1 VINPVSA
8 FAASA
13 RSLLIPLLLL
23 LGGSLLGCGESAPAP
38 ETTRISDTT
47 AQEWGDRARAGLSG
61 TFAGSL
67 DVSLW
72 AADTLM
78 ADPIALDIG
87 RQGRAVVTVTNRRY
101 TSALDIRDHPDWN
114 TATLS
119 FTDVDDRLSF
129 LREELAPDS
138 SEKNSDWLTDY
149 NDDGMHD
156 WRDLTVQKEKVYRI
170 EDLTGNGR
178 ANRSRR
184 FFQGFNELGSDIAGA
199 VLQRD
204 DEVFVGVA
212 PDLWRLRD
220 TDGDGGADTKESISH
235 GYKVH
240 ITLGGHG
247 MSGLTVGPY
256 GRLYWGIG
264 DQGLN
269 VTGPDGTQ
277 WSYPNRGAILR
288 SDPDGSNF
296 EVFASGLRNTHEFVF
311 DDYGNLIGVDNDG
324 DHAGEFERL
333 VHVINGS
340 DSGWRINWQFGKY
353 TESKNNEYKPWMD
366 ENYFRPRP
374 NNQAAHVLPPLAP
387 YHPPAGMVHNPGTAL
402 GARWQDHFF
411 VARFTGSPSGSGV
424 NAFTLEPDGAS
435 FDLDESERVLEG
447 IQVTGMDVGPDGALY
462 LADWGEGWAPDDEGR
477 IWRMDNTS
485 SDSLSALRRETRTLL
500 QASFEDRSA
509 DALVDFLGHA
519 DQRVRMKAQFA
530 LAERGT
536 TDPFL
541 DALASEDQMRRVHGV
556 WGLAQLGREDTSQV
570 RPLLQWVRDDDPEIR
585 AQTARA
591 LGDVRYAPAA
601 EALIPLLEDEAPRVR
616 LFAAQAL
623 GRIGHAPAFDPLVE
637 MVAANDNEDAHLHH
651 AGIIALARLGDGEAL
666 GTLTDHPSRA
676 VRLAA
681 VVALKRLEHPAVGRF
696 LDDEASTVVTN
707 AARAIN
713 DDAMIENALPALAE
727 TLDREE
733 VGGEP
738 LVRRA
743 INASLY
749 SGRPADARRLAR
761 FAQRT
766 GVDEALRAEA
776 LSTLAHWSDPSMLD
790 RVTGRYRGP
799 VGNEEEPARR
809 AVASATPALLGTR
822 SATVREAAVEAI
834 QGTGHEGATSE
845 LARLV
850 EEDPA
855 PSVRT
860 AALTA
865 LRNLEYASLQAVFDV
880 ALEDEAQSVRRA
892 ALDMLPEL
900 SLPKADIISLLA
912 SVLETGS
919 TEEQQT
925 ALRTLGSIDHPDATD
940 VLAEQMDRLIAGE
953 LPRALELE
961 LVEAAEQSEAEALA
975 TRLKAYRSRRPSDD
989 LVAQYRAALY
999 GGDPERG
1006 EELFNEHPG
1015 AQCTRCHAVSGDG
1028 GEVGPSLSNVGTQL
1042 SRKQL
1047 LEAMVAPDARLAPGY
1062 GGITLT
1068 LSDGSS
1074 LRGLIEEETDST
1086 ITLRRGRDEVR
1097 TLPKSTVTERVQSS
1111 PMPPMTDVLT
1121 RGELRDLV
1129 AYMTTLNSE

>member
-1 VINPVSA
+1 
-8 FAASA
+8 
-13 RSLLIPLLLL
+13 
-23 LGGSLLGCGESAPAP
+23 
-38 ETTRISDTT
+38 
-47 AQEWGDRARAGLSG
+47 
-61 TFAGSL
+61 
-67 DVSLW
+67 
-72 AADTLM
+72 M
-78 ADPIALDIG
+78 ADPIALDVG
-87 RQGRAVVTVTNRRY
+87 PQGRAVVTVTNRRY

-119 FTDVDDRLSF
+119 FDHVDDRLSF
-129 LREELAPDS
+129 LQEELAPDS

-149 NDDGMHD
+149 NEDGMHD
-156 WRDLTVQKEKVYRI
+156 WRDLTVQKEEVYRI
-170 EDLTGNGR
+170 EDLTGSGR
-178 ANRSRR
+178 ANRSQQ
-184 FFQGFNELGSDIAGA
+184 FFEGFNAFGSDIAGA

-220 TDGDGGADTKESISH
+220 TDGDGAAEAKESISH

-277 WSYPNRGAILR
+277 WAYPNRGAILR

-324 DHAGEFERL
+324 DHAGEFERI

-353 TESKNNEYKPWMD
+353 TEPKNNEYKPWMD

-387 YHPPAGMVHNPGTAL
+387 YHPPAGMVRNPGTAL
-402 GARWQDHFF
+402 GERWEDHFF

-424 NAFTLEPDGAS
+424 DAFTLEPDGAS
-435 FDLDESERVLEG
+435 FDLEESERVLEG
-447 IQVTGMDVGPDGALY
+447 IQVTGMDVGPDGGLY

-477 IWRMDNTS
+477 IWRMDQVGEEPS
-485 SDSLSALRRETRTLL
+485 PLREETHTLL
-500 QASFEDRSA
+500 QSSFADRPA
-509 DALVDFLGHA
+509 TELVNLLGHA

-530 LAERGT
+530 LAERGA

-541 DALASEDQMRRVHGV
+541 DALSSDEQMRRVHGV
-556 WGLAQLGREDTSQV
+556 WGLAQLGREDTSRV
-570 RPLLQWVRDDDPEIR
+570 RPLMQWVNDDDPEIR
-585 AQTARA
+585 AQVARA
-591 LGDVRYAPAA
+591 LGDVRYAPATD
-601 EALIPLLEDEAPRVR
+601 ALIPLLEDEAPRVR

-623 GRIGHAPAFDPLVE
+623 GRIGHASAFDPLVA

-651 AGIIALARLGDGEAL
+651 AGMIALARLGDGEAL
-666 GTLTDHPSRA
+666 GGLADHPSQP

-681 VVALKRLEHPAVGRF
+681 VVALKRLEHPNAARF
-696 LDDEASTVVTN
+696 LDDEDPAVVTN

-713 DDAMIENALPALAE
+713 DDALIEDALPALAE
-727 TLDREE
+727 TLERKE
-733 VGGEP
+733 VGSEP

-761 FAQRT
+761 FAGRT
-766 GVDEALRAEA
+766 GVDEALRVEA
-776 LSTLAHWSDPSMLD
+776 LATLSHWSDPSMLD

-799 VGNEEEPARR
+799 VDNEPAPARR
-809 AVASATPALLGTR
+809 AIASATPALLR
-822 SATVREAAVEAI
+822 DESAAVREAAVEAV
-834 QGTGHEGATSE
+834 QGTGHEEATAE

-855 PSVRT
+855 PAVRT

-865 LRNLEYASLQAVFDV
+865 LRDLEYGSLQAVFDT

-900 SLPKADIISLLA
+900 ALPEADLVSLLA
-912 SVLETGS
+912 SVLENGS

-925 ALRTLGSIDHPDATD
+925 ALRTLGSIDHSDATTL
-940 VLAEQMDRLIAGE
+940 LAEQMDRLIAGE
-953 LPRALELE
+953 LPRSLELE

-975 TRLKAYRSRRPSDD
+975 TRLEEYRARRSSDD
-989 LVAQYRAALY
+989 PVSQYRAALY

-1006 EELFNEHPG
+1006 EELFSQHPG
-1015 AQCTRCHAVSGDG
+1015 GQCTRCHAVSGDG
-1028 GEVGPSLSNVGTQL
+1028 GEVGPNLGNVGTQL

-1062 GGITLT
+1062 GGVTFTLE
-1068 LSDGSS
+1068 DGST

-1097 TLPKSTVTERVQSS
+1097 TLSKAQVTERVQSS

-1121 RGELRDLV
+1121 RRELRDLV
-1129 AYMTTLNSE
+1129 AYMTTLGSE